1 MGWAAREQASR
12 NASKDATRRLDVAQL
27 KCELDLCREDL
38 ANCRSD
44 LEVAR
49 RLHLDLVLFKSSNE
63 TETKAGEPGLECVV
77 EREPQEN
84 EQQQDENIPAHQR
97 ARMAQRAAV
106 SLPRGQLELRQVPPQ
121 KLQQCSDENEE
132 ETAAVLSSRAPMQRL
147 PSVIVS
153 NSLQT
158 YLVDFR
164 ARSDSFQS
172 ELVQT
177 IQLRASGSQL
187 PVASVDKGV
196 DI

>member
-1 MGWAAREQASR
+1 MSWAAREQASR

-44 LEVAR
+44 VEVAR
-49 RLHLDLVLFKSSNE
+49 RLHLDLVLFKFSNE
-63 TETKAGEPGLECVV
+63 TEAKADEPGLECVV
-77 EREPQEN
+77 ERESQED
-84 EQQQDENIPAHQR
+84 EQQQDKNIPAHQR
-97 ARMAQRAAV
+97 ARMAQRAAA

-121 KLQQCSDENEE
+121 KLQPYGDESEEE
-132 ETAAVLSSRAPMQRL
+132 ETAAVLSSPALTQRL
-147 PSVIVS
+147 PTVIVS
-153 NSLQT
+153 DSLQT

-164 ARSDSFQS
+164 ARTDSFQS
-172 ELVQT
+172 ELMQT

-187 PVASVDKGV
+187 PVDKGV

>member
-49 RLHLDLVLFKSSNE
+49 RLHLDLVFFKSSNE
-63 TETKAGEPGLECVV
+63 TEAKADEPGLECVV
-77 EREPQEN
+77 EREPQED
-84 EQQQDENIPAHQR
+84 EQQQDNNIPAHQR
-97 ARMAQRAAV
+97 ARMAQRAAA

-121 KLQQCSDENEE
+121 KLQPYGDESEEE
-132 ETAAVLSSRAPMQRL
+132 ETAAVLSSPAPTQRL
-147 PSVIVS
+147 PTVIVS
-153 NSLQT
+153 DSLQT

-164 ARSDSFQS
+164 ARTDSFQS
-172 ELVQT
+172 ELMQT

-187 PVASVDKGV
+187 PVDKGV

>member
-1 MGWAAREQASR
+1 MSWAAREQASR

-63 TETKAGEPGLECVV
+63 TEAKADEPGLECVV
-77 EREPQEN
+77 ERESQED
-84 EQQQDENIPAHQR
+84 EQQQDKNIPAHQR
-97 ARMAQRAAV
+97 ARMAQRAAA

-121 KLQQCSDENEE
+121 KLQPYGDESEE
-132 ETAAVLSSRAPMQRL
+132 ETAAVLSSPAPTQRL
-147 PSVIVS
+147 PTVIVS
-153 NSLQT
+153 DSLQT

-172 ELVQT
+172 ELMQT

-187 PVASVDKGV
+187 PVDKGV

>member
-63 TETKAGEPGLECVV
+63 TEAKADEPGLECVV
-77 EREPQEN
+77 ERAPQEN
-84 EQQQDENIPAHQR
+84 EQQQDENIPAHQQ
-97 ARMAQRAAV
+97 ARMAQRAAAPP
-106 SLPRGQLELRQVPPQ
+106 PRGQLELRQVPPQ
-121 KLQQCSDENEE
+121 KLQPYSVKSEK
-132 ETAAVLSSRAPMQRL
+132 ETAAVLSSPAPTQRL
-147 PSVIVS
+147 PTDIVS
-153 NSLQT
+153 DSLQT

-164 ARSDSFQS
+164 ARSDRFQS
-172 ELVQT
+172 ELMQS
-177 IQLRASGSQL
+177 IPLRASGSQL
-187 PVASVDKGV
+187 PVDKGV